1 MLYTQAKAYL
11 VGKLKEAGLKTKPYT
26 TMKSL
31 SRSMESHVG
40 AVLPGTEMIARNGS
54 KTIYQD
60 QEGAQHKR
68 RKLFDRNVTFQ
79 VVLGDYTDDKVEAM
93 LEKFLAALD
102 QGIEVDGNFVP
113 LTAESVEWST
123 EEDHPLKAE
132 VAVTVNITF
141 QGGVYRDIDLHK
153 AWDYRLEDIG
163 KNNGKEPANGN

>member
-68 RKLFDRNVTFQ
+68 RKIFDRNVTFQ

-113 LTAESVEWST
+113 
-123 EEDHPLKAE
+123 
-132 VAVTVNITF
+132 
-141 QGGVYRDIDLHK
+141 
-153 AWDYRLEDIG
+153 
-163 KNNGKEPANGN
+163 